1 MKGKRP
7 IHRSEELVTLFN
19 PDSESRAFEEYELRE
34 DGTEDRDKPA
44 KKVIEGYAVVF
55 NSPTEIHDYYGR
67 YTETI
72 EETALRSTDMTDVAL
87 FFNHDM
93 WAHVPLARSKKGKGT
108 LSLTVDKKGL
118 KIRTELDT
126 EGNPQAK
133 EIYSAIQRGDVTG
146 MSFTFRVKS
155 GGDSWT
161 GLRTDNPARTIKDI
175 SIIHEV
181 SVVNYPAY
189 KATSINAR
197 SEDGGNQFSPL
208 AEARKAMDELEL
220 EKEKAKTFLI

>member
-1 MKGKRP
+1 MKGRKP

-19 PDSESRAFEEYELRE
+19 SDAESRAFEEYELRE
-34 DGTEDRDKPA
+34 DGTADVEKPS
-44 KKVIEGYAVVF
+44 KRVIEGYAVVF
-55 NSPTEIHDYYGR
+55 ERNTEIHDYYGK
-67 YTETI
+67 YTEVI
-72 EETALRSTDMTDVAL
+72 QRGALDKTDMSDVAL
-87 FFNHDM
+87 FFNHDQYSH
-93 WAHVPLARSKKGKGT
+93 APLARSRKGKGT
-108 LSLTVDKKGL
+108 LSLSIDEKGL
-118 KIRTELDT
+118 KVRTELDT

-161 GLRTDNPARTIKDI
+161 GLRSDNPVRTIKDI

-189 KATSINAR
+189 KATSVSVR
-197 SEDGGNQFSPL
+197 SDDGGNRFSPL
-208 AEARKAMDELEL
+208 AEARKAIDDLEL
-220 EKEKAKTFLI
+220 EKEKAKTFII